1 MKFAFALSRQD
12 FGKIDDLGQAALV
25 VSLGGAGEGT
35 AAAV

>member
-1 MKFAFALSRQD
+1 MKFATASRRQD